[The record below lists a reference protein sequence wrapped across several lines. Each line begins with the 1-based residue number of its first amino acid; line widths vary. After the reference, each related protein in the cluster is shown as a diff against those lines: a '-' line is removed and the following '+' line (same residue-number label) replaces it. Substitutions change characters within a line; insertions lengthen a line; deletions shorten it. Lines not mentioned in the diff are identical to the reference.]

1 MDNNNAKP
9 QQNQLAIEINPQ
21 TTKVSYSNL
30 AIISHS
36 RSEFVLDFATTL
48 PGLPKALVGDRTC
61 PSTRPSSAS
70 STPAMVPNPRAAPP
84 STLIPSAPSAET
96 NRRFVI
102 SSEVEKSMNLLE
114 IRAFALDIDGVFTD
128 GSILCTTDGDLLRVY
143 DAKDGFAIRMA
154 VMNGYPVGII
164 TGGSSESIRKRMLAS
179 GILPDDVYL
188 HCRDKMEQFREFCD
202 KYSLKPEEIM
212 YFGDDVPDVE
222 VLLAAGCGV
231 CPSDAVEEAKAAADI
246 VSTKPG
252 GKGCIREV
260 IEQTLKAQGKWV
272 FDTGMYKKKF

>member
-1 MDNNNAKP
+1 MD
-9 QQNQLAIEINPQ
+9 
-21 TTKVSYSNL
+21 
-30 AIISHS
+30 
-36 RSEFVLDFATTL
+36 
-48 PGLPKALVGDRTC
+48 
-61 PSTRPSSAS
+61 
-70 STPAMVPNPRAAPP
+70 
-84 STLIPSAPSAET
+84 
-96 NRRFVI
+96 
-102 SSEVEKSMNLLE
+102 LLTVK
-114 IRAFALDIDGVFTD
+114 AFALDIDGVFTD

-164 TGGSSESIRKRMLAS
+164 TGGSSGSTRKRLTAS
-179 GILPDDVYL
+179 GILPEDVYL
-188 HCRDKMEQFREFCD
+188 HCRDKMDQFREFCG
-202 KYSLKPEEIM
+202 KYALQPEDVM

-231 CPSDAVEEAKAAADI
+231 CPSDGAEEAKAAADI

-272 FDTGMYKKKF
+272 FDTGLYKKKF